1 MGLVFKASMLTATG
15 GPPKM
20 SEWGDVHCSSPKCI
34 GGASDFPDNMFTL
47 FTKELSAFQPGIDAA
62 EGKGQGW
69 RDRQT

>member
-1 MGLVFKASMLTATG
+1 
-15 GPPKM
+15 M

-34 GGASDFPDNMFTL
+34 GGASDFPDN
-47 FTKELSAFQPGIDAA
+47 KELSAFQPGIDAA

>member
-1 MGLVFKASMLTATG
+1 
-15 GPPKM
+15 M